1 MGKPASSSTEGAASR
16 AARAAAARRE
26 AQRKE
31 RLREIGIVGAVVG
44 VVAAVILAVV
54 LLTGGDDGDGGDA
67 TAPGV
72 GSSSGPSSTSSDA
85 GASGAP
91 GAGDGTSSLTGEVT
105 EDYGIAFG
113 DPEAEH
119 RVVIY
124 EDFLCPFCGRLERE
138 TNDDLTQLVDSG
150 QVVVEYRAFNLLSR
164 VGDYSERA
172 ANAFAVVMDTAGPDA
187 AKAFHDLLFANQ
199 PAESGALPDDDW
211 LVDMAVAA
219 GADEEAVRGPIED
232 LAYGDW
238 VAAATDA
245 ATDNGVRE
253 TPTVRING
261 EDVDGRTVAELTD
274 ATFAAVGGRP

>member
-1 MGKPASSSTEGAASR
+1 MAKPASRSTESAASR
-16 AARAAAARRE
+16 AAKAAAARRE

-31 RLREIGIVGAVVG
+31 RLREIGIVVAVVG
-44 VVAAVILAVV
+44 VVAAIILAVV
-54 LLTGGDDGDGGDA
+54 LLTGGDDGEGDA

-72 GSSSGPSSTSSDA
+72 GSSSSSSGTSTATD
-85 GASGAP
+85 GAAP

-105 EDYGIAFG
+105 DDYGIAFG
-113 DPEAEH
+113 DPDAEH

-124 EDFLCPFCGRLERE
+124 EDFLCPFCGQLERE
-138 TNDDLTQLVDSG
+138 TTDDLTQLVDSG

-164 VGDYSERA
+164 IGDYSERA

-219 GADEEAVRGPIED
+219 GADEEAVRSPIES

-238 VAAATDA
+238 VAEATDA
-245 ATDNGVRE
+245 ASDNGVQG
-253 TPTVRING
+253 TPTVRVDG
-261 EDVDGRTVAELTD
+261 EDVGGATVSELGD
-274 ATFAAVGGRP
+274 AIFEAVGGRP